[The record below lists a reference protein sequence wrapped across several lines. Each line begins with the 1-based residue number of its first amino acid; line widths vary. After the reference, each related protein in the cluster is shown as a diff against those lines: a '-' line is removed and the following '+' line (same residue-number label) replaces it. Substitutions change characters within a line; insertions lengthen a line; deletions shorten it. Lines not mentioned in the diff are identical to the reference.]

1 MLYYLLCEITPALRL
16 IEKIAMTSIDR
27 PAINRRKPGVRHRKK
42 EMPKMDMTPMVD
54 LGFLL
59 ISFFVI
65 TTELNKPVSTS
76 LNMPKDG
83 PPIKLGNSNALT
95 VLLADNDKI
104 YYYQGNWQEAA
115 EKNRIFKTNLSAAG
129 LRSAIILQKHWLEIN
144 DKMEGKDGL
153 MLLIKSTE
161 DVVYKNV
168 IDVLDE
174 VLINE
179 VKKYTLVKMEPE
191 EIKWIKDQ
199 L

>member
-1 MLYYLLCEITPALRL
+1 
-16 IEKIAMTSIDR
+16 MTSIDR

-42 EMPKMDMTPMVD
+42 GMPKIDMTPMVD

-65 TTELNKPVSTS
+65 TTELNKPKSTS
-76 LNMPKDG
+76 LNMPMVG

-95 VLLADNDKI
+95 VLLADKDKI

-115 EKNRIFKTNLSAAG
+115 ETHRIFKTNFSGAG
-129 LRSAIILQKHWLEIN
+129 LRSVIIQQKNWLEIN
-144 DKMEGKDGL
+144 DKKEGKNGL
-153 MLLIKSTE
+153 MLLIKST
-161 DVVYKNV
+161 DDAAYKNI

-174 VLINE
+174 ILIND

-191 EIKWIKDQ
+191 ELKWIKDQ